1 MKRKLRGFLFVCL
14 SLFMVCT
21 ILISLSFSKI
31 SVRATYNEE
40 LIYGDLNGAM
50 KDIAIQKF
58 PTPTQ
63 PPHLLCRVQVVLDF
77 VLLRKLIRST
87 LT

>member
-40 LIYGDLNGAM
+40 LIYGGLNGTM

-58 PTPTQ
+58 PM
-63 PPHLLCRVQVVLDF
+63 
-77 VLLRKLIRST
+77 KLEI
-87 LT
+87 

>member
-1 MKRKLRGFLFVCL
+1 
-14 SLFMVCT
+14 MVCT

-40 LIYGDLNGAM
+40 LIYGDLNGTM

-58 PTPTQ
+58 PM
-63 PPHLLCRVQVVLDF
+63 
-77 VLLRKLIRST
+77 KLEI
-87 LT
+87 